1 MTGKETYRLHAEVFA
16 ALGNPLRHELF
27 HYLADGPTTV
37 SELAAKAGVTPAN
50 VSQHLAVLS
59 RRDLAVRRRSGGRT
73 TWEAADARLAG
84 ACRLVDE
91 VLAERLAGAL
101 ESLPGKVVHHDPQ

>member
-16 ALGNPLRHELF
+16 ALGNPLRHEIF
-27 HYLADGPTTV
+27 HHLADGPKTV
-37 SELAAKAGVTPAN
+37 SELAAMAGVTPAN
-50 VSQHLAVLS
+50 VSQHVAILA
-59 RRDLAVRRRSGGRT
+59 RHDLAVRRRSSGMT

-84 ACRLVDE
+84 ACHLVDE

-101 ESLPGKVVHHDPQ
+101 ESLPGKVVHNDPQ